1 MKLQNFLNEAVFPPR
16 ASYMGMRKPYY
27 DFADCILRLNDLV
40 GVIPSKD
47 AKLESLVKKARQ
59 VNKEIY
65 NHLEKKY
72 KGWD

>member
-1 MKLQNFLNEAVFPPR
+1 MKLQNFLNE

-27 DFADCILRLNDLV
+27 DFADGILRLNDLV
-40 GVIPSKD
+40 DVIPSKD
-47 AKLESLVKKARQ
+47 AKLETLVKKARQ

>member
-1 MKLQNFLNEAVFPPR
+1 MKLHQLLNEAVFPPR

-27 DFADCILRLNDLV
+27 DFADGILRLNDLV

-59 VNKEIY
+59 VNKEIWY
-65 NHLEKKY
+65 HLEKKY